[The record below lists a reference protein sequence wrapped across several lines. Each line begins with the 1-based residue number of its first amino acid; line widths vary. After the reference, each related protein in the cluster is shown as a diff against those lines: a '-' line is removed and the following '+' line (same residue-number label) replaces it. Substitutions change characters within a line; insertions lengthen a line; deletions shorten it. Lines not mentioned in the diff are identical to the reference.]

1 MRTVFFAVLLSTA
14 LLSSVAQAD
23 VPGLI
28 SYQGILT
35 DDDGVALDATVAIT
49 FSIYTDSTGG
59 SQLWTETQSA
69 VSVSQGVFNV
79 LLGRVNPISD
89 AVFSAA
95 SCWLQIQVGG
105 DPLMQPR
112 QRIVAVGYAFRA
124 AEADTADHLRGGGG
138 GSDGDWTIVGNDMY
152 SAVSGNVG
160 IGTTSPNVRLSLGTD
175 INVPK
180 IALYDVV
187 GDFYGFG
194 IADGRIT
201 IHTSDV
207 EQVAISSTGNVGIGT
222 WLPLKKLHLLRQYEP
237 VSLRLEDWGNIYY
250 DLTVD
255 SLALNIG
262 SVLNSDVLVLKS
274 GNVGV
279 GTANPDARLTVE
291 GPYGSYAFAKINQ
304 TGTRHYMGLRLDR
317 NDAEKWLLGMDSGS
331 DKLLFRKTASSNV
344 MVIDTVGNV
353 GIGTANPQRRL
364 HISGAN
370 PRIVIE
376 AGSSNPEI
384 NMQSTGD
391 PSSEIWS
398 LYKDSITDDLRFYQ
412 NGNRVTFQK
421 TTGNVGIGTTS
432 PGQRLTVRGNILIES
447 IGTGVPVV
455 ELGEGLDYAEGFDV
469 SNAQEIG
476 PGSVL
481 VIDPDHPEKLRM
493 CDQPYDR
500 KVAGIV
506 AGARG
511 QGSGV
516 RLGTGRFDHDVALAG
531 RVHCNVDTHYGGISP
546 GDLLTTS
553 PTPGHAM
560 VVKDYS
566 RAQGAILGKAMQE
579 LGKDQKGQI
588 LVLVTLQ

>member
-1 MRTVFFAVLLSTA
+1 MRAIAFVVVLLLI
-14 LLSSVAQAD
+14 LLSAAALAD
-23 VPGLI
+23 VPGLMN
-28 SYQGILT
+28 YQGTLA
-35 DDDGVALDATVAIT
+35 DDDGVALDATVSMT
-49 FSIYTDSTGG
+49 FSIHTDSTGG
-59 SQLWTETQSA
+59 SQLWSEAQSA
-69 VSVSQGVFNV
+69 VSVSHGIFSV

-89 AVFSAA
+89 VVFSATA
-95 SCWLQIQVGG
+95 CWLQIQVGG
-105 DPLMQPR
+105 DPVMAPR

-124 AEADTADHLRGGGG
+124 AEADTADHVRGGGS

-175 INVPK
+175 INIPK

-201 IHTSDV
+201 IHTSDI
-207 EQVAISSTGNVGIGT
+207 EQVAISSNGNVGIGT
-222 WLPLKKLHLLRQYEP
+222 WLPLKKLHLLRPLEP
-237 VSLRLEDWGNIYY
+237 VSLRLEDWGNMYY

-255 SLALNIG
+255 SLALNIS

-274 GNVGV
+274 GNVGI
-279 GTANPDARLTVE
+279 GTANPDAKLTVE
-291 GPYGSYAFAKINQ
+291 GPNNGFAFAKINQ
-304 TGTRHYMGLRLDR
+304 KGTRQYMGLRLDR
-317 NDAEKWLLGMDSGS
+317 NNTEKWLFGMDSGS
-331 DKLLFRKTASSNV
+331 DKLLFRRMASSND
-344 MVIDTVGNV
+344 MVIDTLGNV
-353 GIGTANPQRRL
+353 GIGTPNPQRRL
-364 HISGAN
+364 HILGAN

-376 AGSSNPEI
+376 ALSSNPEI
-384 NMQSTGD
+384 NLQNTDDTS
-391 PSSEIWS
+391 PEVWS
-398 LYKDSITDDLRFYQ
+398 LYKDRPTDDLRFYQ
-412 NGNRVTFQK
+412 NGNRVTIQSA
-421 TTGNVGIGTTS
+421 TGNVGIGTTS

-447 IGTGVPVV
+447 VGTGLPVV

-469 SNAQEIG
+469 SDTQEIG

-481 VIDPDHPEKLRM
+481 IIDPDNPEKLKM

-516 RLGTGRFDHDVALAG
+516 RLGTGQFDHDVALAG
-531 RVHCNVDTHYGGISP
+531 RVHCNVDARYGEISP

-560 VVKDYS
+560 VVKDHS
-566 RAQGAILGKAMQE
+566 RAQGAILGKAMQRLE
-579 LGKDQKGQI
+579 KGQRRQI

>member
-1 MRTVFFAVLLSTA
+1 MRTAFFAVLTTTM
-14 LLSSVAQAD
+14 LLSAAALAD
-23 VPGLI
+23 VPGLMN
-28 SYQGILT
+28 YQGALT
-35 DDDGVALDATVAIT
+35 DAYGVALDTTVSMA
-49 FSIYTDSTGG
+49 FSIHTDSTGG
-59 SQLWTETQSA
+59 SQLWSETQS
-69 VSVSQGVFNV
+69 SVMVNHGVFNV
-79 LLGRVNPISD
+79 LLGRVNPLSD

-105 DPLMQPR
+105 DPVLAPR
-112 QRIVAVGYAFRA
+112 QRIVAAGYAFRA
-124 AEADTADHLRGGGG
+124 AEADTADHVRGGGS
-138 GSDGDWTIVGNDMY
+138 GSDGDWTIVGSDMY

-160 IGTTSPNVRLSLGTD
+160 IGTTNPNVRLSLGTD
-175 INVPK
+175 INIPK

-207 EQVAISSTGNVGIGT
+207 EQVAISSSGNVGMGT

-237 VSLRLEDWGNIYY
+237 VSLRLEDWGHIYY

-262 SVLNSDVLVLKS
+262 SVLDSDVLVLKS

-279 GTANPDARLTVE
+279 GTADPDARLTVE
-291 GPYGSYAFAKINQ
+291 GHYGGYAFAKINQ
-304 TGTRHYMGLRLDR
+304 TGTRQYMGLRLDR
-317 NDAEKWLLGMDSGS
+317 NGAEKWLLGMDSGS

-353 GIGTANPQRRL
+353 GIGTAHPQRRL

-384 NMQSTGD
+384 NLQNTGD

-412 NGNRVTFQK
+412 NGNRVTFQT

-432 PGQRLTVRGNILIES
+432 PAQRLTVRGNILIES

-469 SNAQEIG
+469 SNAQQIG

-481 VIDPDHPEKLRM
+481 VIDSDHPEKLTM

-531 RVHCNVDTHYGGISP
+531 RVHCNVDTHYGEISP

-553 PTPGHAM
+553 PTPGYAM
-560 VVKDYS
+560 VVKDYP
-566 RAQGAILGKAMQE
+566 RAQGAILGKAMQG